1 MIRYLLILGYCG
13 GFLCTE
19 ASAVSTTL
27 QAPAPTTKLQ
37 DSVGSGSRDDAK
49 SVQRKRGLPN
59 DGWIGLPSAY
69 GLGQPWDQSPWKPIK
84 GPSLQFDTSSWQYG
98 SGGLGG
104 GLGGTFGGLAGW
116 PSKDIPR
123 QVPLVVTKHVLVE
136 KPVTVEKVVHVPVER
151 IVHKA
156 VPVGI
161 PVPHAVPV
169 HISHAVPLPIR
180 HAVPVPYHQPY
191 PVPVRQPIPYAVPVP
206 IPYPVHQNGY
216 HRLRNYQSPL
226 GGLYAPYL
234 AQHHAGAAVATA
246 AAIKHALPGYHQH
259 HHHHL
264 GLHHAPIH
272 AANLHGWGGH
282 RLVPPPVYLGHDF
295 SGGQQHHLH
304 YGHLHQQHHHLG
316 HQLVAAASEQQQQQ
330 QHYHDD
336 DDVDADEDEDK
347 KSKRSNGKSRTESRD
362 VGNVDDNDEKN

>member
-1 MIRYLLILGYCG
+1 MRRLLVHRSERGLDDASGPCPDHQATGQRRQRQPRRCQKRPEKEGITERRMDRTAQRLRPGTALGSES
-13 GFLCTE
+13 LE
-19 ASAVSTTL
+19 AHQGPESAVRYQQVNLT
-27 QAPAPTTKLQ
+27 A
-37 DSVGSGSRDDAK
+37 
-49 SVQRKRGLPN
+49 
-59 DGWIGLPSAY
+59 
-69 GLGQPWDQSPWKPIK
+69 
-84 GPSLQFDTSSWQYG
+84 WQYG

>member
-13 GFLCTE
+13 GFLCAE
-19 ASAVSTTL
+19 ANSVSTTL
-27 QAPAPTTKLQ
+27 QAPAPAATKLQ
-37 DSVGSGSRDDAK
+37 DSIGSSSSSNDAK
-49 SVQRKRGLPN
+49 SVQRKRGLSN
-59 DGWIGLPSAY
+59 DGWVGLPSAY

-104 GLGGTFGGLAGW
+104 SLGGGLAGW

-216 HRLRNYQSPL
+216 HHQLRNYQSPL
-226 GGLYAPYL
+226 GGAGLYAPYL
-234 AQHHAGAAVATA
+234 AQHHAGAAA

-259 HHHHL
+259 HHHHQL

-295 SGGQQHHLH
+295 SGGQQQHHLH
-304 YGHLHQQHHHLG
+304 YGHHHQQQLLLPAALHHHQQHHHLG
-316 HQLVAAASEQQQQQ
+316 HQRTLAAMRAGMITFTYNRLKVLYKK
-330 QHYHDD
+330 YH
-336 DDVDADEDEDK
+336 
-347 KSKRSNGKSRTESRD
+347 
-362 VGNVDDNDEKN
+362 